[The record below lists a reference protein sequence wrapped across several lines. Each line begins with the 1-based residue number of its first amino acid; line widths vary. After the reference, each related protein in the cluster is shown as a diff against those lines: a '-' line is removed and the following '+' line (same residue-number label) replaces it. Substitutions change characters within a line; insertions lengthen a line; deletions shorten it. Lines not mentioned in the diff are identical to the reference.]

1 MAHYIDIDKIEY
13 RKGVLL
19 DSEENPLPIIH
30 KVATIEVIRDWT
42 PKADVVERSK
52 IDKAIAEIENAK
64 MYRGNPKGLHN
75 DIGLDRY
82 FDKGLMKAIE
92 ILKRNLGGEM

>member
-42 PKADVVERSK
+42 PRADVVERSN
-52 IDKAIAEIENAK
+52 IDKAIEEMQNHREFSHADFKQYACEDYHFA
-64 MYRGNPKGLHN
+64 GL
-75 DIGLDRY
+75 R
-82 FDKGLMKAIE
+82 MAIE
-92 ILKRNLGGEM
+92 ILKRNIGE

>member
-1 MAHYIDIDKIEY
+1 MANYIDIDKIEY

-30 KVATIEVIRDWT
+30 KVTTIELIRDWT

-52 IDKAIAEIENAK
+52 MHEEIEKAYKLWQEDERRKVN
-64 MYRGNPKGLHN
+64 
-75 DIGLDRY
+75 
-82 FDKGLMKAIE
+82 KAIE
-92 ILKRNLGGEM
+92 EIRKLSPTPTAEDTSRH